1 MTRATGKHIHRKDE
15 FLLAALELF
24 YTKGY
29 ENTTIRDI
37 IGELGVS
44 SGAFYHYFQSKEDV
58 VIALAQSYAAEA
70 AKIIAEISERSD
82 LSAVGKM
89 NAIFESINEYKIR
102 ERFSHSKFKASLESD
117 ANLRLRHKIV
127 HFMKQ
132 DVLELYQA
140 LIDKGYEE
148 GSLGDPVD
156 SRAMAEFFLDTI
168 LALNYTVHELEKRVE
183 QDERDEMEVIN
194 QQIFEILADKVLFYE
209 TILERAFQVPKGSFD
224 LQTRYCNRVR
234 SKI

>member
-1 MTRATGKHIHRKDE
+1 MTRTIGKHVQRKDE

-29 ENTTIRDI
+29 EKTTIRDI

-58 VIALAQSYAAEA
+58 IIALAQYYAATA

-82 LSAVGKM
+82 LSVVEKM
-89 NAIFESINEYKIR
+89 NNIFESINEYKIR
-102 ERFSHSKFKASLESD
+102 ERFSHSKFKASLESEV
-117 ANLRLRHKIV
+117 NLRLRHKIV
-127 HFMKQ
+127 YYMKQ

-168 LALNYTVHELEKRVE
+168 LALNYTVHKLEKGL
-183 QDERDEMEVIN
+183 ERGEEKVN
-194 QQIFEILADKVLFYE
+194 HQEIFDILSDKVLFYE
-209 TILERAFQVPKGSFD
+209 TILERAFQLPKGSFD
-224 LQTRYCNRVR
+224 LQTPYFNRVR